1 MRYDKELKANHK
13 KQEYMTKLEAHF
25 KQNQNDADK
34 LEKVITR
41 ISEFIDKLKQD
52 GPVKKAVKLNV
63 ILNEP
68 LPIAPV

>member
-1 MRYDKELKANHK
+1 MRYDKELKANQK

-52 GPVKKAVKLNV
+52 GPAKKVVK
-63 ILNEP
+63 EP